1 VIGTNQDV
9 TEARQAEQERRRL
22 LARLYEVLEGQ
33 HQRLAVDLHDGH
45 VQSLAAMGLTV
56 DQVRLRLGPNAPA
69 PVRALLDQLRDDL
82 SDEVTALRR
91 TIGAL
96 RPLVLDQCGLVT
108 AVHDLAHATRSRAAL
123 VDCSVGD
130 RLGGEPLDPDVE
142 TALFRVAQ
150 QALANIEQHA
160 AARHVHVV
168 LERSGS
174 TVSLRVQDDGRGFDP
189 AEVEVLAGHQGFGLT
204 SMRERVQALG
214 GQLAIETGRLLL
226 PSPPGPGTREAPV
239 TRPTVLVADDHRQFR
254 RALVA
259 LLELDGFE
267 VVGQAAD
274 GADAV
279 ALAKQMRP
287 DVVVIDLKMPVLNG
301 LDATRLVRD
310 ALPSTPVVVLTA
322 FTGDELERAALA
334 AGATAFVAKDANL
347 EELRAALAAAAAAL
361 AERPDPG
368 S

>member
-1 VIGTNQDV
+1 
-9 TEARQAEQERRRL
+9 
-22 LARLYEVLEGQ
+22 
-33 HQRLAVDLHDGH
+33 
-45 VQSLAAMGLTV
+45 
-56 DQVRLRLGPNAPA
+56 
-69 PVRALLDQLRDDL
+69 
-82 SDEVTALRR
+82 
-91 TIGAL
+91 
-96 RPLVLDQCGLVT
+96 
-108 AVHDLAHATRSRAAL
+108 
-123 VDCSVGD
+123 
-130 RLGGEPLDPDVE
+130 
-142 TALFRVAQ
+142 
-150 QALANIEQHA
+150 
-160 AARHVHVV
+160 
-168 LERSGS
+168 
-174 TVSLRVQDDGRGFDP
+174 
-189 AEVEVLAGHQGFGLT
+189 
-204 SMRERVQALG
+204 
-214 GQLAIETGRLLL
+214 
-226 PSPPGPGTREAPV
+226 V

>member
-1 VIGTNQDV
+1 
-9 TEARQAEQERRRL
+9 
-22 LARLYEVLEGQ
+22 
-33 HQRLAVDLHDGH
+33 
-45 VQSLAAMGLTV
+45 M
-56 DQVRLRLGPNAPA
+56 
-69 PVRALLDQLRDDL
+69 
-82 SDEVTALRR
+82 
-91 TIGAL
+91 
-96 RPLVLDQCGLVT
+96 
-108 AVHDLAHATRSRAAL
+108 
-123 VDCSVGD
+123 
-130 RLGGEPLDPDVE
+130 
-142 TALFRVAQ
+142 
-150 QALANIEQHA
+150 
-160 AARHVHVV
+160 
-168 LERSGS
+168 
-174 TVSLRVQDDGRGFDP
+174 
-189 AEVEVLAGHQGFGLT
+189 
-204 SMRERVQALG
+204 
-214 GQLAIETGRLLL
+214 
-226 PSPPGPGTREAPV
+226 

-279 ALAKQMRP
+279 ALAKQLRP

-322 FTGDELERAALA
+322 FTGDELERAAMA

>member
-1 VIGTNQDV
+1 
-9 TEARQAEQERRRL
+9 
-22 LARLYEVLEGQ
+22 
-33 HQRLAVDLHDGH
+33 
-45 VQSLAAMGLTV
+45 
-56 DQVRLRLGPNAPA
+56 
-69 PVRALLDQLRDDL
+69 
-82 SDEVTALRR
+82 
-91 TIGAL
+91 
-96 RPLVLDQCGLVT
+96 
-108 AVHDLAHATRSRAAL
+108 
-123 VDCSVGD
+123 
-130 RLGGEPLDPDVE
+130 
-142 TALFRVAQ
+142 
-150 QALANIEQHA
+150 
-160 AARHVHVV
+160 
-168 LERSGS
+168 
-174 TVSLRVQDDGRGFDP
+174 
-189 AEVEVLAGHQGFGLT
+189 
-204 SMRERVQALG
+204 
-214 GQLAIETGRLLL
+214 
-226 PSPPGPGTREAPV
+226 V

-254 RALVA
+254 EALVA

-361 AERPDPG
+361 ADRPDPG
-368 S
+368 P